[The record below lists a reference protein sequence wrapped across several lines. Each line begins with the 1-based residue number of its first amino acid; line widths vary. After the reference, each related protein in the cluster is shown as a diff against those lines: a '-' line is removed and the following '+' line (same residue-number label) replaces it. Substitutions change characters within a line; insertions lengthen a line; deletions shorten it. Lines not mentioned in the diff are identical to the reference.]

1 MHIRDIFTKDL
12 FRPINGVVKA
22 DQQDEAVIWQELDE
36 YVITHELDGHF
47 RKFFSVYLDAVDN
60 PKDPVLTDRIGV
72 WVSGFFGSG
81 KSHFIKI
88 LSYLLRNR
96 MAHEPDTGTER
107 KASDFLDPKIDDP
120 MLLGDIKRAV
130 KGDTDVVLFNID
142 SKATH
147 KEGRDAMLDVSLR
160 VFNEMQGF
168 SGDYPHIAELERY
181 LGENGVLD
189 NFHNLFKEV
198 SGKEWKKERDA
209 HSLWRDEVILALSK
223 ALGKSED
230 NVADW
235 YDKSEETFS
244 ITIEKFAKQV
254 KQYLDSK
261 GPAHRII
268 FLVDEVGQ
276 FIGQD
281 THLMLSLQTI
291 VEDLGRICNGR
302 AWVIVTS
309 QEDIDAV
316 IGEVRGSK
324 ANDFSKIQG
333 RFYTRLSL
341 SSSNTDEV
349 IQARLLEKTGDAR
362 RALEDLYEDKGDIL
376 RNQISFTGGATLKNY
391 NDKEDF
397 VNIYPFAPYHF
408 QLLQKIFESI
418 RKAGATGLHLSRG
431 ERSMLDAFQSA
442 AQSISDKG
450 LNNLVPLYK
459 FYPSIESFLDT
470 SIKRTIEQA
479 EDNSG
484 LRAFDVDLLR
494 SLFLIRYVDIVKPNI
509 DNLVT
514 LFIHEVDADRL
525 EIKRN
530 IEESLQRLEKET
542 LINRN
547 GDLYYFLTNEER
559 DVSREIKNVEIE
571 SNQETKLLS
580 EIIFD
585 EVLKGDRKYRYQLN
599 RKDYEFNRYCDGLA
613 QGSVTQELSVEVIT
627 PLHEEFI
634 SFNKAKCIN
643 HSALDGGKALIKM
656 TESAG
661 STELIQELRTYL
673 QTEKYVRLKMDASAP
688 DSLKTILR
696 DRAEENRNRKGRL
709 TALLEKLFVEADFYA
724 LGQSLEHQSTTPRTA
739 LANAVNYLVENIY
752 TKLSYL
758 KVLQDEPQKEIRA
771 VLLTDDIGQ
780 HTLGLETE
788 DGNYKAI
795 QEVKDFIDLS
805 SQQNHR
811 IALNQLIDRFSSRPY
826 GWPDWEIS
834 LLIARLFMSGNI
846 SLKMEGAAIQP
857 KEAIDPL
864 TKSVKWKQI
873 TILKRKAVGDQELS
887 ESKKISQQVFGK
899 IGPDSEDGLYKFI
912 REFLTDRH
920 IELKGYKH
928 LADTGNYPGA
938 KEINAGIDR
947 IAKLLAVREN
957 FEFFQSFIQAKD
969 ELLDLSDDM
978 HELKD
983 FYENQKPAWEK
994 LRKAMY
1000 EDFVPNRQELES
1012 DETARKALARIDEI
1026 LKAPRPYGMLKEV
1039 NGLISSIAEV
1049 KTSLLEKRRNDAL
1062 APVDKKIDQIKDLLD
1077 KHNASSDLRNRALKP
1092 LQDIKK
1098 QIQQEKSIPNIFYLT
1113 DKANTEFDNAITL
1126 IESEVEEKE
1135 AKAVV
1140 KVRPSSITGIKYLE
1154 SEDDVDKFLGELK
1167 KALMDALKDDKRI
1180 RIE

>member
-1 MHIRDIFTKDL
+1 MHIKDIFTKNL

-36 YVITHELDGHF
+36 YVITHELDKHF
-47 RKFFSVYLDAVDN
+47 RKFLSVYLDAVDN
-60 PKDPVLTDRIGV
+60 PKDPVLTERMGV

-96 MAHEPDTGTER
+96 LAHDPATGTER
-107 KASDFLDPKIDDP
+107 KASDFLDSKIDDP

-147 KEGRDAMLDVSLR
+147 KQGRDAMLDVFLR

-168 SGDYPHIAELERY
+168 SGDYPHIAELEQY

-189 NFHNLFKEV
+189 KFHNVFKEM
-198 SGKEWKKERDA
+198 SGKEWENERDA
-209 HSLWRDEVILALSK
+209 HSLWRDEVIQALSK

-254 KQYLDSK
+254 KQYLDTR
-261 GPAHRII
+261 GTAHRIV

-291 VEDLGRICNGR
+291 VEDLGRLCNGR

-309 QEDIDAV
+309 QEDIDAI
-316 IGEVRGSK
+316 IGEVRGSR

-333 RFYTRLSL
+333 RFYIRLSL

-349 IQARLLEKTGDAR
+349 IQARLLEKTGPAR
-362 RALEDLYEDKGDIL
+362 HALEDLYNDKGDIL
-376 RNQISFTGGATLKNY
+376 KNQISFTGGATLKNY
-391 NDKEDF
+391 KDKEDF
-397 VNIYPFAPYHF
+397 INNYPFAPYHF
-408 QLLQKIFESI
+408 QLVQKIFESI

-442 AQSISDKG
+442 TQSISDKG
-450 LNNLVPLYK
+450 LSNLVQLYK

-470 SIKRTIEQA
+470 SVKRTIEQA
-479 EDNSG
+479 EDNTG
-484 LRAFDVDLLR
+484 LEPFDVDLLR

-514 LFIHEVDADRL
+514 LFIDEVDADRL
-525 EIKRN
+525 EIKRK
-530 IEESLQRLEKET
+530 IEESLLRLEKET

-547 GDLYYFLTNEER
+547 GDLYFFLTNEER
-559 DVSREIKNVEIE
+559 DVSKEIKHVEIE

-580 EIIFD
+580 DIIFED
-585 EVLKGDRKYRYQLN
+585 VLKGDKKYRYPFN
-599 RKDYEFNRYCDGLA
+599 RKDYDFNRFCDGLA
-613 QGSVTQELSVEVIT
+613 QGSVNQELSVEVIT
-627 PLHEEFI
+627 PLHEEFN
-634 SFNKAKCIN
+634 SFNNAKCIN
-643 HSALDGGKALIKM
+643 HSAIDGGKALIKM
-656 TESAG
+656 TDSAD

-673 QTEKYVRLKMDASAP
+673 QTEKYIRIKSDHATPQTLKD
-688 DSLKTILR
+688 ILNE
-696 DRAEENRNRKGRL
+696 RAKENRNRKDRL
-709 TALLEKLFVEADFYA
+709 TALLEILFVEADFYA
-724 LGQSLEHQSTTPRTA
+724 FGQSLKQQSTNPRTA
-739 LANAVNYLVENIY
+739 LGNAINYLVENIY

-758 KVLQDEPQKEIRA
+758 KVLQEEPQKEIRA

-795 QEVKDFIDLS
+795 QEVRGFIGLS

-811 IALNQLIDRFSSRPY
+811 IALNEFIDRFSSRPY
-826 GWPDWEIS
+826 GWPEWEVS
-834 LLIARLFMSGNI
+834 LIIARLFMLGNI
-846 SLKMEGAAIQP
+846 NLKMEGTAIQP

-873 TILKRKAVGDQELS
+873 TILKRKAVGEKELS

-899 IGPDSEDGLYKFI
+899 IGPESEDGLYNFI
-912 REFLTDRH
+912 REFLNDWHGDLR
-920 IELKGYKH
+920 GYKP

-938 KEINAGIDR
+938 KEINSGIDQ
-947 IAKLLAVREN
+947 IAKLLAIRDN
-957 FEFFQSFIQAKD
+957 FEFFQSLIQAKD
-969 ELLDLSDDM
+969 DLLDLTEDM

-983 FYENQKPAWEK
+983 FYENQRPAWEK

-1000 EDFVPNRQELES
+1000 EEFVPNRQELET
-1012 DETARKALARIDEI
+1012 DETARNALVRIDEI
-1026 LKAPRPYGMLKEV
+1026 LKTPHPYGMLKEV
-1039 NGLISSIAEV
+1039 DGLISSIVEI
-1049 KTSLLEKRRNDAL
+1049 KTSLLEKRINDAV
-1062 APVDKKIDQIKDLLD
+1062 APVENKIDQIKDLLD
-1077 KHNASSDLRNRALKP
+1077 KHNASSDLRNQALKP
-1092 LQDIKK
+1092 LQDTKK
-1098 QIQQEKSIPNIFYLT
+1098 QIQGEKSIPNIFYLAE
-1113 DKANTEFDNAITL
+1113 KANTELDNAITL
-1126 IESEVEEKE
+1126 IESKVDEKE

-1140 KVRPSSITGIKYLE
+1140 KVRPSSIAGIKYLE
-1154 SEDDVDKFLGELK
+1154 SEDDVDKFLEELK

-1180 RIE
+1180 RID